1 MLFLLIFPVSDQGW
15 SLTKE
20 LTVINPY
27 NRLIARDVIAAMLVV
42 WKYKIFLLWD
52 LTSVFMQTM

>member
-20 LTVINPY
+20 LTAINPY
-27 NRLIARDVIAAMLVV
+27 NRLIASDVIAAMLVV
-42 WKYKIFLLWD
+42 WNNKIFLLWD